1 MKLRKSHLT
10 IIIILAVTVAQGQ
23 NFFPILGGQRVGTS
37 VFTFLKI
44 GVSARA
50 VGMGEA
56 VVALSQDAS
65 ALFYNPAAI
74 GQFKQSEMLATHIQW
89 PADIDYD
96 FIGYTQRLSKRHF
109 LGVSA
114 GILYTEP
121 MLETTEYRPAGTG
134 NYFIYQ
140 NRFLGL
146 TYSAKMTDRFSFG
159 ITAKHVVENLAGNIM
174 RVWLMDLGTFYWTGF
189 KSLRFSASLSHFG
202 PQAGP
207 DGNYMKKS
215 LDKFTGQE
223 IITASDFEIFSPPT
237 VFRVGSAIDLI
248 QRPGQLLTVA
258 LQLNHP
264 VDDAENIVMGSEYI
278 FMNTIA
284 VRGGYKFNHDEENY
298 SYGLG
303 LILPAGPVKLK
314 VDYAYTNFIH
324 LSDPKRVSIGM
335 TF

>member
-1 MKLRKSHLT
+1 MKLRKSYL
-10 IIIILAVTVAQGQ
+10 IIIILMGAIAHGQ

-65 ALFYNPAAI
+65 ALFYNPAAV
-74 GQFKQSEMLATHIQW
+74 GQFERPEILATHIQW
-89 PADIDYD
+89 PAGIEYD
-96 FIGYTQRLSKRHF
+96 FFGYTQRLVGRHF
-109 LGVSA
+109 IGVSA
-114 GILYTEP
+114 GILYTDP
-121 MLETTEYRPAGTG
+121 MIETTVYRPDGTG
-134 NYFIYQ
+134 NYFTYQ
-140 NRFLGL
+140 NRFFGL

-159 ITAKHVVENLAGNIM
+159 ITAKHVTEDLAGNIM

-189 KSLRFSASLSHFG
+189 KSLRFCAAISHFG

-207 DGNYMKKS
+207 DGYYMKKS

-248 QRPGQLLTVA
+248 AQSNQLLTIA

-264 VDDAENIVMGSEYI
+264 VDDAENIVMGSEYV
-278 FMNTIA
+278 FMNTIS
-284 VRGGYKFNHDEENY
+284 VRGGYKFNHAEENY

-303 LILPAGPVKLK
+303 LTLPAGPVRLK
-314 VDYAYTNFIH
+314 VDFAYTNFIH
-324 LSDPKRVSIGM
+324 LSDPKRLSIGM